1 MREIKYRAWDTKKN
15 TWCNIVVIDLN
26 GNLYFSTSSQGN
38 GEVVLVGPLN
48 KDIIILQQYTGLKD
62 KNGKDIYEGDI
73 VSVPERYIGD
83 HLCKAFIGE
92 VVFEEG
98 GFRVDS
104 LIEGKDWMDDCIA
117 LYEAVFSYNS
127 EVTGNIYE
135 NPELLEN
142 RK

>member
-15 TWCNIVVIDLN
+15 TWCNIIVIDLN

-62 KNGKDIYEGDI
+62 RNGKEIYEGDI
-73 VSVPERYIGD
+73 VNDGAKVYKKIGFNFGSFTLD
-83 HLCKAFIGE
+83 LIDGRIDCSLFDCTPSIFI
-92 VVFEEG
+92 V
-98 GFRVDS
+98 
-104 LIEGKDWMDDCIA
+104 
-117 LYEAVFSYNS
+117 
-127 EVTGNIYE
+127 GNIYE

-142 RK
+142 KK